1 MGSYISTEAH
11 TQAADD
17 SETKEMQDFLSEL
30 PSQHLEPLWSQ
41 MNVMV
46 PPSPNPTAKAHM
58 WKYAEALP
66 QLQKAGAL
74 VPEERAERRVLML
87 VNPSMQSPYT
97 TDTIYGGLQLVNPG
111 ETAPAHRHLA
121 FACRFII
128 DGEGFTAVEGKKMP
142 LVRGDVVTTPI
153 WHWHDHGNESR
164 EPVIWLDMLNL
175 PLFRFAPVHFAE
187 GYADPRYPSTPCDP
201 CEWRHPWAPVEE
213 ALNAAAGPHAVHH
226 YRNADGRPLST
237 TLGVQAERLAPGA
250 EAASRDS
257 CSYIYHCYE
266 GTGRTEVET
275 PVGEKSVFRWTA
287 RDTFAVPAW
296 SSVRHVNESPDQRA
310 YLVACHD
317 AFLSDAPK
325 AIGRRTTSIYRQRD
339 GSNANMA
346 EIVGLVASSIALAQV
361 VGKIGGGVLKL
372 KRMWDEVKDVP
383 EAIQDLFKRLELIL
397 PMVARIARDIE
408 TGATLFEDMEAVESC
423 ILSCQ
428 QVISDEATMMNDLIV
443 QIDATKRA
451 RRVRDFVR
459 VALKRDV
466 LERHEKKLEVMIQI
480 LLPVHSEYSRACTK
494 AIPTAVVQHLSAS
507 GYVAK
512 QRRGEKN
519 DVEERDLSLEPWRKQ
534 NGLSTYRGM
543 SLPSSTLELPWKG
556 QSFFGSFTS
565 ASRTSQI
572 VHGSSKYDITERAFR
587 LQPPRWLAQHA
598 WELRVLSGWQ
608 LHFRAYNFV
617 PDRSPAFISVVC
629 GDMNTLLRLFKG
641 GKASPFDVS
650 ESGSLMHEA
659 LRFGRLRIIRTLVQL
674 GVCMSHQ
681 DLLHATY
688 GLANMG
694 VQSDSLCDIE
704 KARHD
709 DPYEITEL

>member
-1 MGSYISTEAH
+1 MGSYISAEAPA
-11 TQAADD
+11 QAAGDG
-17 SETKEMQDFLSEL
+17 ETKEMQEFLSVL

-74 VPEERAERRVLML
+74 VPEEKAERRVLML

-250 EAASRDS
+250 EVESRDS

-275 PVGEKSVFRWTA
+275 PAGEKSVFRWTA

-296 SSVRHVNESPDQRA
+296 SSVRHVNESRDERA

-317 AFLSDAPK
+317 ALLSDAPK
-325 AIGRRTTSIYRQRD
+325 AIVRRTTTTYGQRN

-346 EIVGLVASSIALAQV
+346 EIVGLVASSFALAEV

-383 EAIQDLFKRLELIL
+383 ESIQDLFKRLDLIL

-408 TGATLFEDMEAVESC
+408 TGATVFDDMEAVESC

-443 QIDATKRA
+443 QIDATKRVK
-451 RRVRDFVR
+451 RVRDMVR

-466 LERHEKKLEVMIQI
+466 LERHEKKLEGMIQI
-480 LLPVHSEYSRACTK
+480 LMLAHSEYSRACTK
-494 AIPTAVVQHLSAS
+494 AIPTVIVQHL
-507 GYVAK
+507 
-512 QRRGEKN
+512 
-519 DVEERDLSLEPWRKQ
+519 DW
-534 NGLSTYRGM
+534 
-543 SLPSSTLELPWKG
+543 
-556 QSFFGSFTS
+556 SFTWDWGTEEFAGDFWAAIETPAIS
-565 ASRTSQI
+565 IPGAWVQEQR
-572 VHGSSKYDITERAFR
+572 YDYDSLSEDIFER
-587 LQPPRWLAQHA
+587 
-598 WELRVLSGWQ
+598 
-608 LHFRAYNFV
+608 FV
-617 PDRSPAFISVVC
+617 PGREE
-629 GDMNTLLRLFKG
+629 
-641 GKASPFDVS
+641 DVP
-650 ESGSLMHEA
+650 HE
-659 LRFGRLRIIRTLVQL
+659 V
-674 GVCMSHQ
+674 
-681 DLLHATY
+681 
-688 GLANMG
+688 
-694 VQSDSLCDIE
+694 
-704 KARHD
+704 
-709 DPYEITEL
+709 TEL